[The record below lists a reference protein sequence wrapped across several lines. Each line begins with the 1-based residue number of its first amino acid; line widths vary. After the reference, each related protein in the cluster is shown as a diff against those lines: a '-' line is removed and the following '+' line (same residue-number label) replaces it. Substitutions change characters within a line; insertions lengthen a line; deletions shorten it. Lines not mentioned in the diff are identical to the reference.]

1 MNDFENGEIV
11 WAKQGGAPYWP
22 AVVFENWEQIG
33 GIDGLDIKIPK
44 KGNKQRTLN
53 KSEVVVFWLGDES
66 VSKISSKCLTAW
78 RQGDH
83 DLRVE
88 DDDGLDRA
96 MKHAAHLV
104 SDAPGGLVSPSKKAK
119 GSKKAR
125 TLTSVMKDIPRLE
138 KISEFRRVCEA
149 PEPREAVKT
158 EKLVAPTRFKENGK
172 VGAIFQKVSRY
183 PNVRNKQNPNRRVD
197 PIPFLVLP
205 LTGEVPCKD
214 RHG

>member
-1 MNDFENGEIV
+1 MNDFKKGELV
-11 WAKQGGAPYWP
+11 WAKQEKAPHWP
-22 AVVFENWEQIG
+22 AVVFEDWEQIG
-33 GIDGLDIKIPK
+33 GIGGFNAKLPK

-88 DDDGLDRA
+88 DVDERLDRA

-104 SDAPGGLVSPSKKAK
+104 ADAPGGLVPPSKKAK
-119 GSKKAR
+119 GSKEAR
-125 TLTSVMKDIPRLE
+125 TLTSVMKDIPLLE

-158 EKLVAPTRFKENGK
+158 KKLVAPTRFKKNAK
-172 VGAIFQKVSRY
+172 VVAIFQKVSRY
-183 PNVRNKQNPNRRVD
+183 QDVRK
-197 PIPFLVLP
+197 
-205 LTGEVPCKD
+205 
-214 RHG
+214 

>member
-1 MNDFENGEIV
+1 MNDFKNGEIV
-11 WAKQGGAPYWP
+11 WAKQGGAPNWP

-33 GIDGLDIKIPK
+33 GIGGLNIKVPK

-83 DLRVE
+83 DVRVE
-88 DDDGLDRA
+88 DVDERLDRA

-104 SDAPGGLVSPSKKAK
+104 ADASGGLVPPSKKAK
-119 GSKKAR
+119 GSKEAR

-158 EKLVAPTRFKENGK
+158 EKLVAPTRFKKNAK
-172 VGAIFQKVSRY
+172 VDAIFQKVSRY
-183 PNVRNKQNPNRRVD
+183 PNVRK
-197 PIPFLVLP
+197 
-205 LTGEVPCKD
+205 
-214 RHG
+214 